1 MLSLIDIH
9 ELHHTLRPTIE
20 ERLHGFRDQWESA
33 SEEELFREVV
43 FCLLTPQSKGRACW
57 DAACALDD
65 KGLLLTGAAEDVAAA
80 LASTGVRFHH
90 TKARRV
96 VAARLLFA
104 PEGRLSVRTVLGR
117 FKDPK
122 DAREWLVE
130 HVKGLG
136 YKESGHLLR
145 NLGMGAHL
153 AILDRHILRCLKELE
168 VIAEIPKTL
177 TPRRYLSIE
186 RKMAAFAE
194 REGIP
199 LDHMDLVFW
208 ARATGEVFK

>member
-1 MLSLIDIH
+1 MVSLTDLH
-9 ELHHTLRPTIE
+9 ELHRTLRPIIE
-20 ERLHGFRDQWESA
+20 ERLQGFREQWESA

-57 DAACALDD
+57 DAACGLDD
-65 KGLLLTGAAEDVAAA
+65 VGLLLTGTAEEVAAA

-104 PEGRLSVRTVLGR
+104 PEGRPSVRTVLGQ
-117 FKDPK
+117 FKAPK
-122 DAREWLVE
+122 KAREWLVE
-130 HVKGLG
+130 HVNGLG
-136 YKESGHLLR
+136 YKEAGHLLR
-145 NLGMGAHL
+145 NLGMGSDL

-168 VIAEIPKTL
+168 VIPEVPKSVTR
-177 TPRRYLSIE
+177 RRYLDIE
-186 RKMAAFAE
+186 RDMAAFAE

-199 LDHMDLVFW
+199 LDHLDLVFW

>member
-1 MLSLIDIH
+1 MIDIH
-9 ELHHTLRPTIE
+9 ELHRALRPTIE
-20 ERLHGFRDQWESA
+20 ERLHEFREKWDRA
-33 SEEELFREVV
+33 TEEELFREVV

-65 KGLLLTGAAEDVAAA
+65 MGLLLTGDAEDIATA

-90 TKARRV
+90 TKAHRV

-104 PEGRLSVRTVLGR
+104 TEGRLSVRNVLGR
-117 FKDPK
+117 FNDPK

-130 HVKGLG
+130 HVNGLG

-168 VIAEIPKTL
+168 VIAEIPKSL
-177 TPRRYLSIE
+177 TRRRYLDIE
-186 RKMAAFAE
+186 REMVAFAE

-199 LDHMDLVFW
+199 LDHLDLVFW